1 MVRSPTDNLFSWIN
15 PSTGGYVLLEKEPLS
30 LFIDQY
36 GYDCQ
41 AIERI
46 VSGNKY
52 TAVLLTNGHI
62 GVCANLGN
70 DVLPSIPELKTASP
84 DLSQISHRIIYT
96 AYLNAC
102 HNYHGFESKEDDI
115 WDILDFTRE
124 QRIVMVGLFK
134 PIVKKFE
141 KAGVPLEIFDM
152 IKTDN
157 RLTEMERQKD
167 LLQQA
172 DAVIL
177 TSTSVFNNTFLDT
190 VNATPE
196 GCRVYMLG
204 PSSIMVSEML
214 QYKNIRMIFGATF
227 EENDTRVL
235 DVIENHGG
243 TRQFLKFGSKN
254 YLSKS

>member
-1 MVRSPTDNLFSWIN
+1 MP
-15 PSTGGYVLLEKEPLS
+15 LEKEPLT

-41 AIERI
+41 AIENI

-70 DVLPSIPELKTASP
+70 KVSLAIPDLKNAPP
-84 DLSQISHRIIYT
+84 DLSQNTHRIIYT

-102 HNYHGFESKEDDI
+102 HNYHGFDSSEDDI
-115 WDILDFTRE
+115 WDVLDFTKQ

-134 PIVKKFE
+134 PIVSKFE
-141 KAGVPLEIFDM
+141 KAGIPLEIFDM
-152 IKTDN
+152 IKTDT
-157 RLTEMERQKD
+157 RLTEMNHQKD
-167 LLQQA
+167 ILKQA

-177 TSTSVFNNTFLDT
+177 TSTSVFNATFLET
-190 VNATPE
+190 VNATSE

-204 PSSIMVSEML
+204 PSSIMVPEML
-214 QYKNIRMIFGATF
+214 QYKNIKMIFGATF

-243 TRQFLKFGSKN
+243 TRQFLKFGNKN
-254 YLSKS
+254 CLSNV

>member
-1 MVRSPTDNLFSWIN
+1 MT
-15 PSTGGYVLLEKEPLS
+15 LEKEPLS
-30 LFIDQY
+30 LFIDLY

-41 AIERI
+41 AIEHI

-70 DVLPSIPELKTASP
+70 KVSAAIPELKNAP
-84 DLSQISHRIIYT
+84 PELSQDSHRIIYT

-102 HNYHGFESKEDDI
+102 HNYHGFESKDDDI
-115 WDILDFTRE
+115 WDVLDFSKQ

-141 KAGVPLEIFDM
+141 KAGIPLEIFDM
-152 IKTDN
+152 IKIDN
-157 RLTEMERQKD
+157 RLTEMERQRD
-167 LLQQA
+167 ILQQA

-177 TSTSVFNNTFLDT
+177 TSTSVFSNTFLDI

-204 PSSIMVSEML
+204 PSSIMVPEML
-214 QYKNIRMIFGATF
+214 QYKNIKMIFGATF
-227 EENDTRVL
+227 EKNDTRVL
-235 DVIENHGG
+235 DIIENHGG
-243 TRQFLKFGSKN
+243 TRQFLKFGGKN
-254 YLSKS
+254 CLSPEMIRP

>member
-1 MVRSPTDNLFSWIN
+1 MP
-15 PSTGGYVLLEKEPLS
+15 LEKEPLT

-41 AIERI
+41 AIENI

-52 TAVLLTNGHI
+52 TAVLLSNGHI

-70 DVLPSIPELKTASP
+70 RVSPAIPDLRIAPP
-84 DLSQISHRIIYT
+84 DLSQITHRIIYT

-102 HNYHGFESKEDDI
+102 HNYHGFDSREDDI
-115 WDILDFTRE
+115 WDVLDFTK
-124 QRIVMVGLFK
+124 QQCIVMVGLFK
-134 PIVKKFE
+134 PIVRKFE
-141 KAGVPLEIFDM
+141 KAGIPLEIFDM
-152 IKTDN
+152 IKTDT
-157 RLTEMERQKD
+157 RLTEMNHQKD
-167 LLQQA
+167 ILKQA

-177 TSTSVFNNTFLDT
+177 TSTSVFNATFLET

-196 GCRVYMLG
+196 GCHVYMLG
-204 PSSIMVSEML
+204 PSSIMVPELL
-214 QYKNIRMIFGATF
+214 QYKNIKMIFGATF
-227 EENDTRVL
+227 EKNDTRVL

-254 YLSKS
+254 CLSKV

>member
-1 MVRSPTDNLFSWIN
+1 M
-15 PSTGGYVLLEKEPLS
+15 
-30 LFIDQY
+30 Y

-41 AIERI
+41 AIEHI

-70 DVLPSIPELKTASP
+70 KVSSAITELKNVPPEL
-84 DLSQISHRIIYT
+84 SQDSHRIIYT

-102 HNYHGFESKEDDI
+102 HNYHGFESKDDDI
-115 WDILDFTRE
+115 WDVLDFSKQ

-141 KAGVPLEIFDM
+141 KAGIPLEIFDI

-167 LLQQA
+167 ILQQA

-204 PSSIMVSEML
+204 PSSIMAPEML
-214 QYKNIRMIFGATF
+214 QYKNIKMIFGATF
-227 EENDTRVL
+227 EKNDTRVL
-235 DVIENHGG
+235 DVIKNHGG
-243 TRQFLKFGSKN
+243 TRQFLKFGGKN
-254 YLSKS
+254 CLSKC